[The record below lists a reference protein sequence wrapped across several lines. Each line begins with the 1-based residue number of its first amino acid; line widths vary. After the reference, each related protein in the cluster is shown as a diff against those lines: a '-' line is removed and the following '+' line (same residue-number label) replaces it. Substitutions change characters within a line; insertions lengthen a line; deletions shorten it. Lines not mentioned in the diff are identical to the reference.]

1 MTRITEELVRK
12 RAEHNECEIFS
23 LEELSL
29 HQQDLEKIEHLDRWC
44 RDLKIL
50 YLQNNLIGKIENVG
64 KLKKLEYLNLALNN
78 IERIENLQACESL
91 TKLDLTVNFVGE
103 LTSVESLR
111 KNIFLED
118 LYLTGNPCTQFEGYQ
133 EFVFATLPQL
143 KRLDGHEIE
152 KSERIKAVQVL
163 YFDQYRKLIVQQQ
176 EKYRVER
183 EKQKKEANEQGKA
196 NELVINEE
204 YFTIFWLLE
213 CNQLGKFSSENIN
226 VLLIIFIFS
235 KENLSKE
242 ELEQKKDE
250 EFWKEKVDFTPES
263 RTSIQNKLKE
273 NKEKT
278 HDSKFKQ
285 PKKEKRERRLFNEEG
300 KPMNINEGKVD
311 FSLTETE
318 DDGAFVLD
326 VACYKYMDT
335 SLIAEA
341 DVQPWY
347 VQVTMKGQLLQ
358 LSLLEEVKP
367 DSSTAKRS
375 QITGHLIVTMPK
387 LDPPPVPA
395 HRPNSE
401 SNVTPKKTKKESPKV
416 SSNLPQKLEVD
427 QSKSFASTLASIASD
442 SPSKENIVKNKF
454 IKPKEKIESKN
465 SEHFVDDPNVPP
477 LI

>member
-163 YFDQYRKLIVQQQ
+163 ESRRKLIVQQQ

-196 NELVINEE
+196 NELVINE
-204 YFTIFWLLE
+204 
-213 CNQLGKFSSENIN
+213 
-226 VLLIIFIFS
+226 
-235 KENLSKE
+235 ENLSKE

-335 SLIAEA
+335 SLIEA

-401 SNVTPKKTKKESPKV
+401 RSNVTPKKTKKESPKV

>member
-133 EFVFATLPQL
+133 EFVFTTLPQL

-163 YFDQYRKLIVQQQ
+163 ESRRKLIVQQQ

-183 EKQKKEANEQGKA
+183 EKQKKEANEQGDA
-196 NELVINEE
+196 NNLDINE
-204 YFTIFWLLE
+204 
-213 CNQLGKFSSENIN
+213 
-226 VLLIIFIFS
+226 
-235 KENLSKE
+235 ENLSKE

-311 FSLTETE
+311 FSLTET
-318 DDGAFVLD
+318 DDDTAFVLD
-326 VACYKYMDT
+326 VSCYKYMDT
-335 SLIAEA
+335 SLIEA

-367 DSSTAKRS
+367 DSSTARRS

-387 LDPPPVPA
+387 LDPPPIPA

-401 SNVTPKKTKKESPKV
+401 RSNVTRKKAEKESPKA
-416 SSNLPQKLEVD
+416 SSNPPQKLEVD

-442 SPSKENIVKNKF
+442 SPNKENIVKNKF
-454 IKPKEKIESKN
+454 IKPKEKIEPQN

-477 LI
+477 LM